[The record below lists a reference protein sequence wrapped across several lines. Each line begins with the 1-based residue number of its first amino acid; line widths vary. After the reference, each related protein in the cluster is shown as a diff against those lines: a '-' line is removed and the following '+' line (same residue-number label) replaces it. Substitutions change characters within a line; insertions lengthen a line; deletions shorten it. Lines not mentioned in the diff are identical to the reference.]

1 MKNNIKA
8 EIISHSKRN
17 NTGDEII
24 TYKLTFPRI
33 ILSEVNTYKMLEKNT
48 SSCLS
53 EDTLITLYDEK
64 SRRFFDMEIRK
75 VFKNFINNEVN
86 YKIVSFI
93 EDGSNAGCFII
104 QNIKTVFSSGVK
116 DIYKVEQNNIYSPLK
131 ITDKHRLLTDKGWKT
146 LQDYKSSNNN
156 EIKIKDNLL
165 ALTCNE
171 ALYNL
176 KKAENNIISTKSLES
191 RFKLLDEISV
201 ISVEHI
207 GKDETYDIEV
217 DGEYHNFIANGVVV
231 HNSRAIP
238 FDKMVEVV
246 EKEPFIP
253 IAWQLSHKGMQGI
266 KYITDPRVIGFKEM
280 RWLNARNGAVDY
292 AKSLVNDDVTIKK
305 LLNTSDSN
313 KLSKNYGNRLLEP
326 FMWTTQLIT
335 GTRES
340 FEHLFEQRCPIYD
353 VSNEILRL
361 AGSDTETSFKSKKD
375 AIKRFSQLSKKDYLW
390 WLQHNK
396 GQAEIHFMD
405 LAEKMYDALNE
416 SVPNELS
423 EDEWHIPFSDRPEFT
438 PEMNLKDKITL
449 SCAMTA
455 RTSYTTI
462 NDDEILTLEKAEN
475 IYNKC
480 KEQGHCFD
488 DKTEIL
494 TKRGFK
500 LFKDLTYEDLIF
512 AINTKT
518 GEFCGYEKPT
528 RIIEEK
534 YAGNMY
540 FYEGGS
546 SLSLAITP
554 EHKLLCIP
562 INKESDRNVRGIENI
577 EIHKANEERLFTKRI
592 KHLTVGEQEM
602 YMFSSPK
609 LYNTI
614 QDENKYNLG
623 KLFGFFIGDGSQH
636 SKKVVKFR
644 LKVERKIQ
652 YLTELLKDLN
662 IKFNLRIDLKGVTN
676 VTFEY
681 DLSNFCILENDKKRK
696 HIPNF
701 VKDSTDIDLIYGL
714 FDGLKNSDGS
724 ILNKN
729 TWVYDTFSEK
739 LSTDIESLCYR
750 IGLKSK
756 ILTSYRKK
764 HENHIRI
771 TLSENTLIPVNS
783 KHGYNKVEIRNYKG
797 IIYCL
802 EIPSNGILVRRN
814 GKTVITHNS
823 SVFSHI
829 AKCMTYEEY
838 ESWYKGFM
846 KTTYYF
852 DENGKQHRIMNS
864 EDFHKAIG
872 YNKNLKGFISLRQY
886 IEDGIELKDI

>member
-1 MKNNIKA
+1 MMMKNKIKA
-8 EIISHSKRN
+8 KIIAHSKRN
-17 NTGDEII
+17 STGDEII

-53 EDTLITLYDEK
+53 GDTLITLYDEK

-86 YKIVSFI
+86 YKIVSFL

-156 EIKIKDNLL
+156 EIKIKDNVL

-201 ISVEHI
+201 VSVKYI
-207 GKDETYDIEV
+207 GKEETYDIEV
-217 DGEYHNFIANGVVV
+217 DGEYRNFIANGVVV

-238 FDKMVEVV
+238 FEKMVEVV

-253 IAWQLSHKGMQGI
+253 IAWQLSHKGMQGSE
-266 KYITDPRVIGFKEM
+266 YIDNPYVIERK
-280 RWLNARNGAVDY
+280 RSYWLRARDKAISSASELVSSEISSGDY
-292 AKSLVNDDVTIKK
+292 KLNSDGTIEEPKVTLI
-305 LLNTSDSN
+305 SN
-313 KLSKNYGNRLLEP
+313 STVTKQLANRLLEP

-353 VSNEILRL
+353 ISNEILRSAASNTKIL
-361 AGSDTETSFKSKKD
+361 FKSKKEV
-375 AIKRFSQLSKKDYLW
+375 IKRFPQLLEKDDLW

-416 SVPNELS
+416 SVPDELS

-438 PEMNLKDKITL
+438 PEMSLKDKITL

-480 KEQGHCFD
+480 KEQGHF
-488 DKTEIL
+488 
-494 TKRGFK
+494 
-500 LFKDLTYEDLIF
+500 
-512 AINTKT
+512 
-518 GEFCGYEKPT
+518 
-528 RIIEEK
+528 
-534 YAGNMY
+534 
-540 FYEGGS
+540 
-546 SLSLAITP
+546 
-554 EHKLLCIP
+554 
-562 INKESDRNVRGIENI
+562 
-577 EIHKANEERLFTKRI
+577 
-592 KHLTVGEQEM
+592 
-602 YMFSSPK
+602 
-609 LYNTI
+609 
-614 QDENKYNLG
+614 
-623 KLFGFFIGDGSQH
+623 
-636 SKKVVKFR
+636 
-644 LKVERKIQ
+644 
-652 YLTELLKDLN
+652 
-662 IKFNLRIDLKGVTN
+662 
-676 VTFEY
+676 
-681 DLSNFCILENDKKRK
+681 
-696 HIPNF
+696 
-701 VKDSTDIDLIYGL
+701 
-714 FDGLKNSDGS
+714 
-724 ILNKN
+724 
-729 TWVYDTFSEK
+729 
-739 LSTDIESLCYR
+739 
-750 IGLKSK
+750 
-756 ILTSYRKK
+756 
-764 HENHIRI
+764 
-771 TLSENTLIPVNS
+771 
-783 KHGYNKVEIRNYKG
+783 
-797 IIYCL
+797 
-802 EIPSNGILVRRN
+802 
-814 GKTVITHNS
+814 

-846 KTTYYF
+846 KTSYYF
-852 DENGKQHRIMNS
+852 DKNGKQHRVMDS
-864 EDFHKAIG
+864 EDFHKVKG
-872 YNKNLKGFISLRQY
+872 YNKNLRGFISLRQY
-886 IEDGIELKDI
+886 IEDDVELKDI